1 MKFIQAVALVFAI
14 GWLAACSSTGDKKTG
29 DMAVVEDRSGEAE
42 VDAAAG
48 DATATATAT
57 AVGGYSDLTIESLTD
72 PNSPLSQRVIYF
84 EFDSSEVSEQ
94 DREFV
99 AAHAVILAAN
109 PNLKVSIEGH
119 SDERGSRE
127 YNIGLGEKR
136 AQSVRRMMELQGVL
150 LSQMTTIS
158 YGEEKSAL
166 EGHDESAWSMN
177 RRVELVY
184 VAY

>member
-1 MKFIQAVALVFAI
+1 MKFIQTVVVVLSI

-29 DMAVVEDRSGEAE
+29 DAAVVEDRSSEAGI
-42 VDAAAG
+42 DAA
-48 DATATATAT
+48 DATAS

-72 PNSPLSQRVIYF
+72 PSSPVAQRVIYF
-84 EFDSSEVSEQ
+84 EFDSSEVAEQ
-94 DREFV
+94 DRDFV
-99 AAHAVILAAN
+99 AAHAAILAAN

-119 SDERGSRE
+119 GDERGSRE

-136 AQSVRRMMELQGVL
+136 AQSVRRMMEFQGVL
-150 LSQMTTIS
+150 LSQMTTVS
-158 YGEEKSAL
+158 YGEEKSTV

>member
-1 MKFIQAVALVFAI
+1 MKFVQAVAIVFAV
-14 GWLAACSSTGDKKTG
+14 GWLAACSSTGDKKGG
-29 DMAVVEDRSGEAE
+29 DVAVVEDRSSEAAT
-42 VDAAAG
+42 DAASA
-48 DATATATAT
+48 DAMAS
-57 AVGGYSDLTIESLTD
+57 AVGGYSDLSIESLTD

-84 EFDSSEVSEQ
+84 EFDSSEVAEQ

-99 AAHAVILAAN
+99 AAHAAILAAN

-119 SDERGSRE
+119 ADERGSRE

-136 AQSVRRMMELQGVL
+136 AQSVRSMMEFQGVL
-150 LSQMTTIS
+150 PSQMTTVS
-158 YGEEKSAL
+158 YGEEKAAV

>member
-1 MKFIQAVALVFAI
+1 MRFIQAVAIVLSI

-29 DMAVVEDRSGEAE
+29 DVAVVEDHSGDAGM
-42 VDAAAG
+42 DAASG
-48 DATATATAT
+48 DATATA
-57 AVGGYSDLTIESLTD
+57 VSGYSDLTIDSLTD
-72 PNSPLSQRVIYF
+72 PNSPVSQRVIYF
-84 EFDSSEVSEQ
+84 EYDSSEVAEQ

-99 AAHAVILAAN
+99 TAHAAVLAAN

-119 SDERGSRE
+119 GDERGSRE

-136 AQSVRRMMELQGVL
+136 AQSVRRMMEIQGVL
-150 LSQMTTIS
+150 SSQMTTVS
-158 YGEEKSAL
+158 YGEEKPAL

>member
-1 MKFIQAVALVFAI
+1 MKFIQTVVVVLSIV
-14 GWLAACSSTGDKKTG
+14 WLAACSSTGDKKTG
-29 DMAVVEDRSGEAE
+29 DAAVVEDRSSEAGI
-42 VDAAAG
+42 DAAAA
-48 DATATATAT
+48 DATAS

-72 PNSPLSQRVIYF
+72 PSSPVSQRVIYF
-84 EFDSSEVSEQ
+84 EFDSSEVAEQ

-99 AAHAVILAAN
+99 TAHAAILAAN

-119 SDERGSRE
+119 GDERGSRE

-136 AQSVRRMMELQGVL
+136 AQSVRRMMEFQGVL
-150 LSQMTTIS
+150 ASQMTTVS
-158 YGEEKSAL
+158 YGEEKSAV

>member
-1 MKFIQAVALVFAI
+1 MKFIQTVAVVLAI
-14 GWLAACSSTGDKKTG
+14 GWLAACSSTGDKKGG
-29 DMAVVEDRSGEAE
+29 DAAVVEDRSSEAGVDTAYGEA
-42 VDAAAG
+42 
-48 DATATATAT
+48 TAS
-57 AVGGYSDLTIESLTD
+57 AVGGYSDLTIDSLTD
-72 PNSPLSQRVIYF
+72 PNSPVSQRVIYF
-84 EFDSSEVSEQ
+84 EYDSSEVTEQ

-99 AAHAVILAAN
+99 AAHAAILAAN

-119 SDERGSRE
+119 ADERGSRE

-136 AQSVRRMMELQGVL
+136 SQSVRRMMEFQGVL
-150 LSQMTTIS
+150 ASQMTTVS
-158 YGEEKSAL
+158 YGEEKASV

>member
-1 MKFIQAVALVFAI
+1 MKFIQAVVVVLAM
-14 GWLAACSSTGDKKTG
+14 GWLAACSSTGDKKTE
-29 DMAVVEDRSGEAE
+29 DVAVVEDRSSEA
-42 VDAAAG
+42 DIDAAAAG
-48 DATATATAT
+48 DATTS
-57 AVGGYSDLTIESLTD
+57 AVSGFSDLTIESLTD

-84 EFDSSEVSEQ
+84 EYDSSEVTEQ

-99 AAHAVILAAN
+99 EAHATILAAN
-109 PNLKVSIEGH
+109 QNLKVSIEGH
-119 SDERGSRE
+119 GDERGSRE

-136 AQSVRRMMELQGVL
+136 AQSVRRMMEFQGVL
-150 LSQMTTIS
+150 PSQMTTVS
-158 YGEEKSAL
+158 YGEEKPAV

>member
-1 MKFIQAVALVFAI
+1 MRFLQTVAVMLVF
-14 GWLAACSSTGDKKTG
+14 GWLAACSSTGDKTTG
-29 DMAVVEDRSGEAE
+29 DVAVVEDRTGETG
-42 VDAAAG
+42 VDASAG
-48 DATATATAT
+48 GATTSAL
-57 AVGGYSDLTIESLTD
+57 GGYSDLTIESLTD
-72 PNSPLSQRVIYF
+72 PNSPVSQRVIYF
-84 EFDSSEVSEQ
+84 EFDSSDVAEQ

-99 AAHAVILAAN
+99 VAHAAILAAN

-119 SDERGSRE
+119 GDERGSRE

-136 AQSVRRMMELQGVL
+136 AQSVRQIMEIHGVL
-150 LSQMTTIS
+150 PAQMTTVS
-158 YGEEKSAL
+158 YGEEKPAV